1 MDPQIKPRIEELIRM
16 LDQLKR
22 EMEESRGY
30 IDRNDLS
37 SALRNH
43 NDNRDEVQT
52 VTRKWEEL
60 QRLLER
66 R

>member
-16 LDQLKR
+16 LDHLKR

-30 IDRNDLS
+30 ADRADLA

-43 NDNRDEVQT
+43 NDNRDELNNAV
-52 VTRKWEEL
+52 RRWEEL
-60 QRLLER
+60 HRLLDR